1 MLMSHD
7 VLLCEAFRKETK
19 APGDVDECEQLLD
32 TFQVQHRI
40 TIENTFHELFRS
52 RAYHIVT
59 ASQVTRNNEDSL
71 GSTSTQLEK
80 MAPEA
85 AAP

>member
-1 MLMSHD
+1 MQVAGIIPVDTSKDLHRWGWSHSDTLGLMLMSHD
-7 VLLCEAFRKETK
+7 VLLCEAFPKETK

-52 RAYHIVT
+52 RA
-59 ASQVTRNNEDSL
+59 
-71 GSTSTQLEK
+71 
-80 MAPEA
+80 
-85 AAP
+85 